1 MVSEHNIGVMVT
13 VSKDSEAFID
23 LTSLEGLR
31 KDHSDTDRPEDYD
44 GIRLKRV
51 LAYAV
56 DVICIFLIGIV
67 ASTVAV
73 LMGIITL
80 GLLTPILAL
89 GLAMIPLAYHTL
101 TIGSHW
107 HATIG
112 MRLFNIEVCLKNGDY
127 PDYVTAFF
135 HAGIFYLTVAIT
147 SSLVLLL
154 SLFNPRGSLLH
165 DYLTNS
171 IVRQQRSSKGDL

>member
-1 MVSEHNIGVMVT
+1 MT
-13 VSKDSEAFID
+13 VSKDSETFIN
-23 LTSLEGLR
+23 LSSLEGI
-31 KDHSDTDRPEDYD
+31 KEHHSGTDRPEDYD
-44 GIRLKRV
+44 GIRLKRM

-56 DVICIFLIGIV
+56 DFICIFLIGIV

-73 LMGIITL
+73 FMGIITL

-101 TIGSHW
+101 TIGSQW
-107 HATIG
+107 HATLG

-127 PDYVTAFF
+127 PDYITAFF
-135 HAGIFYLTVAIT
+135 HAGIFYLTIAIT
-147 SSLVLLL
+147 SSLVLLI

-171 IVRQQRSSKGDL
+171 IVRQQRSSRGDL